1 MPMLHSS
8 ALRGAHA
15 NMRHTILILI
25 LILLAGCGSKGAL
38 YLPDEEAEVQALA
51 PAVPPPIDD
60 GIELNV
66 DDEDLE
72 PEVGDKSYDE
82 EDEAQ

>member
-1 MPMLHSS
+1 MPVLHSS

-15 NMRHTILILI
+15 NMRHTILILT

-38 YLPDEEAEVQALA
+38 YLPDEEAEAQAA
-51 PAVPPPIDD
+51 PPAAPPSIDD
-60 GIELNV
+60 GIKLDV

-72 PEVGDKSYDE
+72 PEVGGKG
-82 EDEAQ
+82 